1 MSPVDVVLRGGV
13 WTTARAAKA
22 AGWGYHRTRR
32 ELQAAADKGLICRVG
47 GPGGGWS
54 TEMPPDWGAPCDLAV
69 ERTVDAIDAIERSGG
84 RATWDGLAARLHVH
98 RTTLRPVMAWLRS
111 AGMINTQPGRNGGVE
126 LA

>member
-13 WTTARAAKA
+13 WTTRRAAEKSKCGVKRA
-22 AGWGYHRTRR
+22 RR
-32 ELQAAADKGLICRVG
+32 ELQTAADKGLICRVG

-54 TEMPPDWGAPCDLAV
+54 AEMPPDWGAPCDLAV

-111 AGMINTQPGRNGGVE
+111 AGMILTQPGRYGGVE